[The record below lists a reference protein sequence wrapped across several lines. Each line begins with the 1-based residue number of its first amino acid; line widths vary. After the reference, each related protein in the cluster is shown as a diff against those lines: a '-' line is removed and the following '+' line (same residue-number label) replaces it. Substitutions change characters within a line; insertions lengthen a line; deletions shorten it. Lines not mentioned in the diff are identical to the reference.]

1 MSDWSARNAYPGRS
15 FEETC
20 PYCGCVYRVETLL
33 QDGHND
39 SEEYWCPECS
49 YEKTIRACITPTVTK
64 ISGRTDGRTTNAPR
78 KDYDIK

>member
-1 MSDWSARNAYPGRS
+1 MSNWSATIPYSGMS
-15 FEETC
+15 FKETC
-20 PYCGCVYRVETLL
+20 PYCGCVYKVETQL

-39 SEEYWCPECS
+39 REEYWCPECS

-78 KDYDIK
+78 KNYD